1 MILKLDPIYIGIG
14 LVSIP
19 LVLACRLICVWLPVA
34 CLRKWG
40 ETFHPRA
47 VSILTWGGL
56 RGGISVALALALPS
70 GKERDLI
77 LVATYAVVLFSV
89 LVQGLSIGRLL
100 GPTHK
105 QTGSS
110 T

>member
-1 MILKLDPIYIGIG
+1 
-14 LVSIP
+14 
-19 LVLACRLICVWLPVA
+19 
-34 CLRKWG
+34 
-40 ETFHPRA
+40 
-47 VSILTWGGL
+47 
-56 RGGISVALALALPS
+56 VALALALPS